1 MKKVGILVSAL
12 VMAPA
17 VWAQSY
23 DIKSGL
29 PAEVY
34 MTCADAG
41 AMAKTDSADVAEIVA
56 IMGNASVESRGLK
69 ITKTEGTDKAVID
82 KLNQVCAADPQMLL
96 ITAIDDTMRAIAQK

>member
-1 MKKVGILVSAL
+1 MKKVLFLVSAL
-12 VMAPA
+12 AAAPT

-41 AMAKTDSADVAEIVA
+41 ELAKTDSAGVAEVVA

-69 ITKTEGTDKAVID
+69 IAKTADTDKAVID
-82 KLNQVCAADPQMLL
+82 KLNQVCAADPQRLL
-96 ITAIDDTMRAIAQK
+96 ITAIDDTMRAITQK

>member
-1 MKKVGILVSAL
+1 MKKVLFLVSAL
-12 VMAPA
+12 AAAPT

-41 AMAKTDSADVAEIVA
+41 ELAKTDSAGVAEVVA

-69 ITKTEGTDKAVID
+69 IAKTADTDKAVID

>member
-1 MKKVGILVSAL
+1 MKKVLLLVSAL
-12 VMAPA
+12 AAAPT

-41 AMAKTDSADVAEIVA
+41 ELAKTDSAGVAEVVA

-69 ITKTEGTDKAVID
+69 IAKTAGTDKAVID